1 MGRFLYPPILDEKW
15 IIVTFEV
22 DKKLHISDPI
32 FLDPLKRPTKDINN
46 KIQITETG
54 TTPNFD
60 WTTDETEGNVI
71 YFSLVTD
78 STNQLF
84 SGTYTT
90 DKMWTFY
97 ELSNV
102 TLNFTPTFKPT
113 LNPNGNYRC
122 VHMGVDAN
130 NWVRSFG

>member
-1 MGRFLYPPILDEKW
+1 MGRFLSPPILDEKW
-15 IIVTFEV
+15 IIVTYEV

-102 TLNFTPTFKPT
+102 TLNVTPTFKPT
-113 LNPNGNYRC
+113 LNPNGNYRY